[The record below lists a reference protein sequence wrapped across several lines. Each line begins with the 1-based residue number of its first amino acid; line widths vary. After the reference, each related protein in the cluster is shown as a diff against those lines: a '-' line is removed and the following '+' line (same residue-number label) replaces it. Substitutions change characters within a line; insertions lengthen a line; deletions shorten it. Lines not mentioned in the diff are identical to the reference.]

1 MASPAPPPERGPFG
15 YQGFF
20 LVLTLIVMVV
30 IVFLSKSLTNS
41 ILVIGLVANFLIIS
55 SQLTLMGDRHVED
68 MRGRQAGTDPS
79 SVRLGKSVMVNP
91 GPWAVTAA
99 AAPVGRFTATP
110 PEPEPLGRKEGFLPA
125 ATTAPPGGSAPWFVN
140 VPASD
145 PLPRVRGGTPA
156 PPYPGAIEF
165 DYLETAPALGYSDR
179 QAAAAETTPYGNP
192 FADGRVSDPQAAPPC
207 VDDDALQYFDCD
219 EQNTYQARARNDP
232 ERVWAGIYRRKALVS
247 RYVAEELEEAEQ
259 SRWWGLPEY

>member
-20 LVLTLIVMVV
+20 LALTLVVMAV
-30 IVFLSKSLTNS
+30 IVFLSKSLTTS
-41 ILVIGLVANFLIIS
+41 ILIIGLVANFLIIS

-68 MRGRQAGTDPS
+68 MRGRRAGKDPS

-145 PLPRVRGGTPA
+145 PLPRVRGGAPA
-156 PPYPGAIEF
+156 SPYPGAIEF
-165 DYLETAPALGYSDR
+165 DYLETAPALGHSDR
-179 QAAAAETTPYGNP
+179 QATTAATTPYGNP
-192 FADGRVSDPQAAPPC
+192 FADSRISAPQAPPPC

-219 EQNTYQARARNDP
+219 ERNTYQARARNAP